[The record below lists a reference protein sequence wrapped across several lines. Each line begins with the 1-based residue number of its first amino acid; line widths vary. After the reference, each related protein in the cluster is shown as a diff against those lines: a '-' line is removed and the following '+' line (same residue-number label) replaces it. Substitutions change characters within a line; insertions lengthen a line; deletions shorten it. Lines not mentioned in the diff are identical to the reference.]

1 MNKNKTPRI
10 AVLAVHGVADQS
22 SRETARNAAGLLLG
36 ERLLVDYESFVEKDI
51 FIGLRNVKLGS
62 TIDLHKK
69 KKLLSWPCL
78 SESVSQAIMSSSQ
91 DQLIKS
97 KKKLEFDKTIAPSC
111 EQIEHE
117 SMREQIQG
125 FAANTGDFVL
135 DTLVLNGRRRCGQN
149 DDIECKVDIYEA
161 HWADLSRLK
170 NGFFTVFFEF
180 YLFLFFFSRI
190 GGITIERV
198 VAQIAC
204 HKEWWSTSKEYKAS
218 YKKWRLSQKLHW
230 YAEVALVIAVPVT
243 HLAIL
248 SLAVSGTP
256 FLVHHYFPDV
266 AAGQMGDYFGN
277 IFLWELG
284 VLLAILFFL
293 PGYVFGRALMAS
305 RWAGLFFV
313 VSGLIGLLV
322 WLAATLEPGVRAFV
336 FLTWL
341 WISLPLLAL
350 LKFYDSRRPGAFLYA
365 LISFALTGFALLY
378 FLIIDSNDVSMEAVF
393 LQGVAATK
401 LIINLNVIAWL
412 VFVFGTL
419 FSSVSN
425 WVSVSCLPKEQ
436 RIMGKRSAWT
446 GDLSLILPGITIM
459 LLTFSLWQI
468 VLKLSEKVIP
478 ATQLSLLQKLIDQN
492 IFPYLPLGLAIMGIG
507 IAFALWMVSPAFISE
522 VSEGQEKNKYTA
534 WVGEVLTNAYDKMR
548 GTGELL
554 RFILILAIPVAW
566 FYKVISCWPG
576 TSVSGDVVAN
586 CWQPGDYERNVV
598 LVAGVVTVILLF
610 GSKGPFQ
617 FLALGFRA
625 GLDVALDVA
634 NWLRILPRKNN
645 TRGAICRRYV
655 SILRHIAVWRDPVD
669 KQGYDGLVIVAHSQ
683 GTVITADLL
692 RFLNYENS
700 ISAASRQD
708 SALSR
713 YFSDEDKLPI
723 FLLTFGCPLRQLYGR
738 RFPLQY
744 QWSGERKKDGNK
756 ILGPD
761 PEALGVEQWSNLYCS
776 GDYVGRYLWYDDDDE
791 HRWEITWS
799 DEASSN
805 NLAFTKSRE
814 KCLGVGGHTKYWGG
828 GYPEVAI
835 EFDRLIC
842 AAAATRNK
850 AV

>member
-1 MNKNKTPRI
+1 MSKNKTPRV

-22 SRETARNAAGLLLG
+22 SRETARDAAGLLLG
-36 ERLLVDYESFVEKDI
+36 ERLLVDYENFVEKDI

-69 KKLLSWPCL
+69 KKLLSWPYL
-78 SESVSQAIMSSSQ
+78 TDNVSQALKAPGQ
-91 DQLIKS
+91 GQLIKS
-97 KKKLEFDKTIAPSC
+97 KQQPEPDVDAPSC

-125 FAANTGDFVL
+125 FEADAGDFVL
-135 DTLVLNGRRRCGQN
+135 DTLVLNGRRRCGQK
-149 DDIECKVDIYEA
+149 DDIECRVDIYEA

-204 HKEWWSTSKEYKAS
+204 HKGWWSTSKEYKAS
-218 YKKWRLSQKLHW
+218 YNKWCLSQKLHW
-230 YAEVALVIAVPVT
+230 YAEVALVIGVPVT

-256 FLVHHYFPDV
+256 FLVHHYFPD
-266 AAGQMGDYFGN
+266 AASGQMGDYFGN
-277 IFLWELG
+277 IFLWELAALLV
-284 VLLAILFFL
+284 VLLFL
-293 PGYVFGRALMAS
+293 SGYAFGRSLMAS
-305 RWAGLFFV
+305 KWAGLFFV

-322 WLAATLEPGVRAFV
+322 WLAASFEPGVRAFV
-336 FLTWL
+336 LLTWL

-350 LKFYDSRRPGAFLYA
+350 LKVYDSRRPGAFLYA
-365 LISFALTGFALLY
+365 LISFALTGLVLMY
-378 FLIIDSNDVSMEAVF
+378 FLIVDSNDVSMEAIF
-393 LQGVAATK
+393 RQGVAATK
-401 LIINLNVIAWL
+401 IIINLNVLAWL
-412 VFVFGTL
+412 VFVFCTL
-419 FSSVSN
+419 FSTVSTWLSVRS
-425 WVSVSCLPKEQ
+425 LPEEQ
-436 RIMGKRSAWT
+436 RVMGERSAWT

-468 VLKLSEKVIP
+468 VLRLSEKVIP
-478 ATQLSLLQKLIDQN
+478 LTQLSLLQELIDQN
-492 IFPYLPLGLAIMGIG
+492 IFPYLPLGLAIMGMG
-507 IAFALWMVSPAFISE
+507 IAFALWMVSPAFLSE
-522 VSEGQEKNKYTA
+522 VSSEDNKNKHTA
-534 WVGEVLTNAYDKMR
+534 WVGEVLNDAYNKMR

-566 FYKVISCWPG
+566 FYKIISCWPG
-576 TSVSGDVVAN
+576 ISASGDVPAS
-586 CWQPGDYERNVV
+586 CWQPGDFERNVV
-598 LVAGVVTVILLF
+598 LVAGIVTVILLF

-634 NWLRILPRKNN
+634 NWLRILPRKTNS
-645 TRGAICRRYV
+645 RGAICRRYV
-655 SILRHIAVWRDPVD
+655 SLLRHIAVWRDPVD

-692 RFLNYENS
+692 RFLKYEHS
-700 ISAASRQD
+700 ISAASKQD

-744 QWSGERKKDGNK
+744 QWSGEREKDNKKTF
-756 ILGPD
+756 GPD
-761 PEALGVEQWSNLYCS
+761 PDALGVEQWSNLYCS
-776 GDYVGRYLWYDDDDE
+776 GDYVGRYLWYGDDDE
-791 HRWEITWS
+791 RRWEITWS
-799 DEASSN
+799 DEASPN
-805 NLAFTKSRE
+805 NSDYEKSRE
-814 KCLGVGGHTKYWGG
+814 KCLGVGGHTRYWGG
-828 GYPEVAI
+828 HYPEVAI
-835 EFDRLIC
+835 ELDRLIC
-842 AAAATRNK
+842 AVAASRNK
-850 AV
+850 TA